1 MRSTPPLLAHRLMAA
16 GASSHHIGNT
26 PQVNPGTSS
35 TSFSAHDGAD
45 SMSISED
52 QDDGIPD
59 LDLAS
64 HGFSQDSGVS
74 NLPEDHIFHHTPMA
88 QDPNPSSSLQGI
100 SGNYFNVV
108 DQADG
113 SSASSGVVSNSP
125 SSIWLDDD
133 IMSEGES
140 NINEG
145 GNSLYPSH
153 IGSFFNSLQPIHSNS
168 SSEVD
173 MEEVDIDGPNGSD
186 PDFTDEDEAAP
197 HPSPPPGPHNNTFG
211 FPLGYPGVNGLAI
224 VPTTYSLNPLGYA
237 YSFPNAPPLA
247 PGEDDLPPLMLSSG
261 SAETTGSQN
270 YGLLDFLRYWA
281 RYGSFHRRQNPNF
294 TVPNTHRMMD
304 QISRSVRGVSYSDLN
319 GDNCDMQGLD
329 WESMGVTRKTAR
341 ITRNQSY
348 KNYVN
353 IPGSDTI
360 TTTESDTF
368 IPPSESYFR
377 YRQTIMRSDVHL
389 SHFQLRSVLAC
400 PSRSQVYYATRRGI
414 NRLNPVSKR
423 SDLVMNVRSHGASQR
438 TVTALD
444 ATSEVLVGG
453 TFNGDYCIKPIHAE
467 DTQRPSEGQITG
479 DSGSITTHIQ
489 IHTPR
494 RSSSPVAA
502 IASNDNGLRMLDLTT
517 EQFISETFYP
527 SALNCSA
534 ISPDRRLRVLVGDT
548 PDTSI
553 VNADTGAVEVTLKG
567 HRDYGFSCD
576 WSDDGVTV
584 ATGFQD
590 RRVKIWDARKWA
602 DSSGN
607 STPVMS
613 ILCELSSARSLKF
626 SPLGSGEPVLVAAE
640 EADYINIIDGK
651 TFRKK
656 QTIDLFGEIGGV
668 AFAEEGQQLNVLV
681 SDTRRGG
688 LIQFDRC
695 GLLQSSRFTY
705 PLSTLRHF

>member
-1 MRSTPPLLAHRLMAA
+1 MRSTPPLLTHHRVAV

-35 TSFSAHDGAD
+35 TSFSAHHGSD
-45 SMSISED
+45 SMSISEG
-52 QDDGIPD
+52 QDDDIPD

-64 HGFSQDSGVS
+64 HGSGQYGGVS
-74 NLPEDHIFHHTPMA
+74 NLAENPIFHYTQMA
-88 QDPNPSSSLQGI
+88 QDLNLSPPLQGS
-100 SGNYFNVV
+100 SGNYFNAA
-108 DQADG
+108 DQADD
-113 SSASSGVVSNSP
+113 SSASSDVGSTSP
-125 SSIWLDDD
+125 SSVWLDDD
-133 IMSEGES
+133 IMGEGEGGM
-140 NINEG
+140 NEG
-145 GNSLYPSH
+145 
-153 IGSFFNSLQPIHSNS
+153 
-168 SSEVD
+168 
-173 MEEVDIDGPNGSD
+173 D
-186 PDFTDEDEAAP
+186 PDSTDEDDAAP
-197 HPSPPPGPHNNTFG
+197 HQSPPPGPHNNG
-211 FPLGYPGVNGLAI
+211 FDLPLDQTPVIIALPI
-224 VPTTYSLNPLGYA
+224 DPTAFSLNPLGLGFPNPL
-237 YSFPNAPPLA
+237 SFPGAPPLA

-261 SAETTGSQN
+261 SAEITGSQN
-270 YGLLDFLRYWA
+270 YGLLDFLRYWGRHGPNHQRA
-281 RYGSFHRRQNPNF
+281 DPNF
-294 TVPNTHRMMD
+294 IIPNIHRMMD
-304 QISRSVRGVSYSDLN
+304 HISQSVRGVSYSDLN
-319 GDNCDMQGLD
+319 GDKCDMQGLD

-341 ITRNQSY
+341 ITRNKVY
-348 KNYVN
+348 KNYTN
-353 IPGSDTI
+353 IRGSDTI
-360 TTTESDTF
+360 KTIESDTF

-377 YRQTIMRSDVHL
+377 YRQTIMRSDVYL

-423 SDLVMNVRSHGASQR
+423 SDLAMNVRFLGSSRR

-479 DSGSITTHIQ
+479 ESGSITTHIQ

-517 EQFISETFYP
+517 EQFISESFYA

-534 ISPDRRLRVLVGDT
+534 ISPDRRLRVIVGDT
-548 PDTSI
+548 PDISI
-553 VNADTGAVEVTLKG
+553 VNADTGSIEVTLKG

-590 RRVKIWDARKWA
+590 KRIKIWDARKWT

-640 EADYINIIDGK
+640 EADYVNIIDGK

-656 QTIDLFGEIGGV
+656 QTIDIFGEVGGV
-668 AFAEEGQQLNVLV
+668 AFAEDGQQLNVLV

-695 GLLQSSRFTY
+695 GPLHSSRFTH
-705 PLSTLRHF
+705 PLSNLRHF

>member
-1 MRSTPPLLAHRLMAA
+1 MRSTPPLLAHRRVPA

-26 PQVNPGTSS
+26 PQANPGTSS
-35 TSFSAHDGAD
+35 TSFSNHYGSG
-45 SMSISED
+45 SMSISEG
-52 QDDGIPD
+52 QNDDIPD
-59 LDLAS
+59 LDLTS
-64 HGFSQDSGVS
+64 HGSSQHGGVS
-74 NLPEDHIFHHTPMA
+74 NLPENPIFHYTQMA
-88 QDPNPSSSLQGI
+88 QDLNLSPSLHGS
-100 SGNYFNVV
+100 SGNYFNAV
-108 DQADG
+108 DQGDD
-113 SSASSGVVSNSP
+113 SSASSDVESTSP
-125 SSIWLDDD
+125 SSVWLDDD
-133 IMSEGES
+133 IMGEGES
-140 NINEG
+140 GMDEG

-153 IGSFFNSLQPIHSNS
+153 IFPNFNEENALEVSVVVVDTDGS
-168 SSEVD
+168 
-173 MEEVDIDGPNGSD
+173 NGSD
-186 PDFTDEDEAAP
+186 PDSTDEDDAAP
-197 HPSPPPGPHNNTFG
+197 HQPPIFVALPMNPLVFPQNLYPNG
-211 FPLGYPGVNGLAI
+211 FPDALTFPG
-224 VPTTYSLNPLGYA
+224 
-237 YSFPNAPPLA
+237 APPLA

-261 SAETTGSQN
+261 SSEITGSQN

-281 RYGSFHRRQNPNF
+281 RYGANHQKKDPDFQIPNI
-294 TVPNTHRMMD
+294 HRMMD
-304 QISRSVRGVSYSDLN
+304 HISRSVSRVSYSDLN
-319 GDNCDMQGLD
+319 GDKCDMQGLD
-329 WESMGVTRKTAR
+329 WESMGVTRTTAR
-341 ITRNQSY
+341 ITRNKVY
-348 KNYVN
+348 KNYTN
-353 IPGSDTI
+353 IPKTDSI
-360 TTTESDTF
+360 TRDQPDAF

-377 YRQTIMRSDVHL
+377 YRQTIMRSDVLL

-423 SDLVMNVRSHGASQR
+423 TDLAMNVRSFGSPLR

-467 DTQRPSEGQITG
+467 DTQRPSEGRITG

-489 IHTPR
+489 IHTTR

-517 EQFISETFYP
+517 EQFISESFYP

-548 PDTSI
+548 PKISI

-590 RRVKIWDARKWA
+590 RRVKIWDARKWT

-613 ILCELSSARSLKF
+613 ILTELSSARSLKF

-640 EADYINIIDGK
+640 EADYVNIIDGK

-656 QTIDLFGEIGGV
+656 QTIDIFGEVGGV
-668 AFAEEGQQLNVLV
+668 AFTEDGQQLNVLV

-695 GLLQSSRFTY
+695 GLLHSSRFTH
-705 PLSTLRHF
+705 PLSNFRHF

>member
-1 MRSTPPLLAHRLMAA
+1 
-16 GASSHHIGNT
+16 
-26 PQVNPGTSS
+26 
-35 TSFSAHDGAD
+35 
-45 SMSISED
+45 MSISED
-52 QDDGIPD
+52 QDGDIPD

-64 HGFSQDSGVS
+64 HGSDQYGGVS
-74 NLPEDHIFHHTPMA
+74 NLPENPIFHYIPMA
-88 QDPNPSSSLQGI
+88 QDLNLPPSLQDS
-100 SGNYFNVV
+100 SGNYSNAV
-108 DQADG
+108 DQADD
-113 SSASSGVVSNSP
+113 SSASSEIGSTSP
-125 SSIWLDDD
+125 LSVWLDDD
-133 IMSEGES
+133 IMGEDESGMNEGE
-140 NINEG
+140 
-145 GNSLYPSH
+145 
-153 IGSFFNSLQPIHSNS
+153 
-168 SSEVD
+168 
-173 MEEVDIDGPNGSD
+173 MEEVDTDGSNGSD
-186 PDFTDEDEAAP
+186 DPSSTDEDDAAP
-197 HPSPPPGPHNNTFG
+197 HNNDFDYPLYQTPIFITLPTNTTVPSANLNGYQ
-211 FPLGYPGVNGLAI
+211 FPD
-224 VPTTYSLNPLGYA
+224 PL
-237 YSFPNAPPLA
+237 SFPGAPLLA
-247 PGEDDLPPLMLSSG
+247 PGEDDLPPIMLSSG
-261 SAETTGSQN
+261 SAEITGSQN
-270 YGLLDFLRYWA
+270 YGLLDFLRYWG
-281 RYGSFHRRQNPNF
+281 RHGPEHQKKDPNF
-294 TVPNTHRMMD
+294 IIPNIHRMMG

-319 GDNCDMQGLD
+319 GDKCDMQGLN
-329 WESMGVTRKTAR
+329 WESMGVTRRTAR
-341 ITRNQSY
+341 ITRNKVY
-348 KNYVN
+348 KNYTN
-353 IPGSDTI
+353 IQGSDTI
-360 TTTESDTF
+360 TTIQSDTF

-423 SDLVMNVRSHGASQR
+423 SDLVMNVRFLGSSQR

-517 EQFISETFYP
+517 EQFISESFYA

-548 PDTSI
+548 PNISI

-590 RRVKIWDARKWA
+590 KRIKIWDARKWT

-640 EADYINIIDGK
+640 EADYVNIIDGK

-656 QTIDLFGEIGGV
+656 QTIDIFGEVGGV
-668 AFAEEGQQLNVLV
+668 AFAEDGQQLNVLV

-695 GLLQSSRFTY
+695 GLLHSSRFTH
-705 PLSTLRHF
+705 PISNLRHF

>member
-1 MRSTPPLLAHRLMAA
+1 MRSTPPLLAHRRVAA

-35 TSFSAHDGAD
+35 TSFSAHYGSE

-52 QDDGIPD
+52 QDGDIPD

-64 HGFSQDSGVS
+64 HGSDQYGGVS
-74 NLPEDHIFHHTPMA
+74 NLPENPIFHYTPMA
-88 QDPNPSSSLQGI
+88 QDLNLPPSLQDS
-100 SGNYFNVV
+100 SGNYSNAV
-108 DQADG
+108 DQADD
-113 SSASSGVVSNSP
+113 SSASSEIGSTSP
-125 SSIWLDDD
+125 LSVWLDDD
-133 IMSEGES
+133 IMGEDES
-140 NINEG
+140 GMNEG
-145 GNSLYPSH
+145 V
-153 IGSFFNSLQPIHSNS
+153 
-168 SSEVD
+168 E
-173 MEEVDIDGPNGSD
+173 MEEVDTDGSNGSD
-186 PDFTDEDEAAP
+186 DPSSTDEDDAAP
-197 HPSPPPGPHNNTFG
+197 HNNDFDYPLYQTPIFITLPTNTTVPSANLNGYQ
-211 FPLGYPGVNGLAI
+211 FPD
-224 VPTTYSLNPLGYA
+224 PL
-237 YSFPNAPPLA
+237 SFPGAPLLA
-247 PGEDDLPPLMLSSG
+247 PGEDDLPPIMLSSG
-261 SAETTGSQN
+261 SAEITGSQN
-270 YGLLDFLRYWA
+270 YGLLDFLRYWS
-281 RYGSFHRRQNPNF
+281 RHGPEHQKKDPNF
-294 TVPNTHRMMD
+294 IIPNIHRMMG

-319 GDNCDMQGLD
+319 GDKCDMQGLN
-329 WESMGVTRKTAR
+329 WESMGVTRRTAR
-341 ITRNQSY
+341 ITRNKVY
-348 KNYVN
+348 KNYTN
-353 IPGSDTI
+353 IQGSDTI
-360 TTTESDTF
+360 TTIQPDTF

-423 SDLVMNVRSHGASQR
+423 SDLVMNVRFLGSSQR

-517 EQFISETFYP
+517 EQFISESFYA

-548 PDTSI
+548 PNISI

-590 RRVKIWDARKWA
+590 KRIKIWDARKWT

-607 STPVMS
+607 NTPVMS

-640 EADYINIIDGK
+640 EADYVNIIDGK

-656 QTIDLFGEIGGV
+656 QTIDIFGEVGGV
-668 AFAEEGQQLNVLV
+668 AFAEDGQQLNVLV

-695 GLLQSSRFTY
+695 GLLHSSRFTH
-705 PLSTLRHF
+705 PISNLRHF